1 MTVVLCQSGSVRVVE
16 TTYLRSAFI
25 RSLNGSPDRAD
36 HTGAKPS

>member
-1 MTVVLCQSGSVRVVE
+1 MTVVLFHVGSVRVVE
-16 TTYLRSAFI
+16 TTYFGSAFM